1 MDVKS
6 SMRCFFI
13 CLPYFLNL
21 LRIDVNVAWLEA
33 MTNIYYFLTFF
44 LGVNADSKNFDAA
57 FSLLVLF
64 VGFLDLILFMKFS
77 TRANLLSSLIMGV
90 SAFRFLGVFAFGV
103 LDFFNFINALAAF
116 LFVAILLFYY
126 KLILSRLSFS
136 SNSLRSPGDSI
147 FSPVARARISGPVKC
162 IASILKSLNA
172 SIVTG
177 TRGWMSS

>member
-44 LGVNADSKNFDAA
+44 LGVNADFKKFDAA
-57 FSLLVLF
+57 FFLLVLF
-64 VGFLDLILFMKFS
+64 FGFLDLILFMKVA
-77 TRANLLSSLIMGV
+77 TRVKFLSSFIVGV
-90 SAFRFLGVFAFGV
+90 FDFGFLGV
-103 LDFFNFINALAAF
+103 FNFINALATC
-116 LFVAILLFYY
+116 LFVVILLCNY

-177 TRGWMSS
+177 TRGWISS

>member
-44 LGVNADSKNFDAA
+44 LGVNADFKNFDAA

-77 TRANLLSSLIMGV
+77 TRANLLSSFIMGV
-90 SAFRFLGVFAFGV
+90 SAFRFLGV

-116 LFVAILLFYY
+116 LFVAILLFHY